1 MTYPAVPAR
10 LCSALLVMLVMA
22 PLAATAQVAPGSIT
36 FEPSAPS
43 SIPTLGGLTL
53 LVLAAALGALGL
65 FALGRRGRTTPLALL
80 GAALLLGALAAGQ
93 VGVRMQ
99 PAVAGL
105 DCFDITDPGGETFDV
120 VPREL
125 NEYCN
130 ASGVTMTV
138 AELEL
143 PEFQCETPFDVPGT
157 ACELGTQI
165 QNGQSCAI
173 ECTFVADSDLRLK
186 TDIERVGRTVH
197 GLALYEYRY
206 IDRPGRY
213 RGVMAQDVLEVRPDA
228 VVEQPDGYLRVD
240 YAELGISLQRLD

>member
-1 MTYPAVPAR
+1 
-10 LCSALLVMLVMA
+10 
-22 PLAATAQVAPGSIT
+22 
-36 FEPSAPS
+36 
-43 SIPTLGGLTL
+43 
-53 LVLAAALGALGL
+53 
-65 FALGRRGRTTPLALL
+65 
-80 GAALLLGALAAGQ
+80 
-93 VGVRMQ
+93 
-99 PAVAGL
+99 
-105 DCFDITDPGGETFDV
+105 
-120 VPREL
+120 
-125 NEYCN
+125 
-130 ASGVTMTV
+130 
-138 AELEL
+138 
-143 PEFQCETPFDVPGT
+143 VPGT